1 MGDKTTT
8 MTGVCCLLFFGLP
21 MPIIAVLIAIA
32 ESGNPCQT
40 TDAIGL
46 NLSQWLLGSGIV
58 GLISVLALVTLIFMV
73 FCYDSAAL
81 AIAMFALT
89 VIVSLFNLVYSI
101 MGAIVLFRSNSKCLN
116 QGTDLGICALIV
128 LIFYWLSI
136 LLRLCKRPS

>member
-8 MTGVCCLLFFGLP
+8 PAGVFCLLFFGLP

-58 GLISVLALVTLIFMV
+58 GLIIDIGFGISYIMV
-73 FCYDSAAL
+73 ICYDSGAL
-81 AIAMFALT
+81 AIVVFALT
-89 VIVSLFNLVYSI
+89 IVVSLFNFVYSI
-101 MGAIVLFRSNSKCLN
+101 IGAIILFRSNSKCLN
-116 QGTDLGICALIV
+116 QGTDLGIYSLIV